1 MIENWLNSLRL
12 FIEAV
17 RDVLVAPGEFMLS
30 WFVEIA
36 PLTAANA
43 GLTADFGTTMPAA
56 ILSAV
61 FWLLLSTAAWRV
73 FRLLKDVLRNFDA
86 AVRTIWYRLH
96 QAVGSLKTRIVCK
109 VRDALPQRRHTGIDA
124 TFEIDFDDLDLAVLR
139 SVAARGPGFALS
151 APELAEKFRLRPS
164 QVQRSLDKLRR
175 NRMLD
180 SVMGSTDGYDNYR
193 LTRPGATFV
202 AMWQRQ
208 NKAS

>member
-12 FIEAV
+12 FIEAL
-17 RDVLVAPGEFMLS
+17 RDIFVAPGEFMLA

-43 GLTADFGTTMPAA
+43 GVTADFGTTMPAA
-56 ILSAV
+56 VLSAV
-61 FWLLLSTAAWRV
+61 FWLLLLIAAWRV
-73 FRLLKDVLRNFDA
+73 FSLLQDILRNFDA

-96 QAVGSLKTRIVCK
+96 QAVGSLKTRFVCK
-109 VRDALPQRRHTGIDA
+109 VRDALPQRRHAGIDA
-124 TFEIDFDDLDLAVLR
+124 SFEIDFDDLDLAVLR

-193 LTRPGATFV
+193 LTKPGATFV

>member
-12 FIEAV
+12 LIVAV
-17 RDVLVAPGEFMLS
+17 RDIFVAPGEFMLS

-36 PLTAANA
+36 PVTAANS
-43 GLTADFGTTMPAA
+43 GVTANSATLMPAA
-56 ILSAV
+56 VLSGV
-61 FWLLLSTAAWRV
+61 FWLLLFIAGWRV
-73 FRLLKDVLRNFDA
+73 FKFLQDVLRNFDA

-96 QAVGSLKTRIVCK
+96 QAIGSLKTRFVCK
-109 VRDALPQRRHTGIDA
+109 IRDALPRRRHSGIDA
-124 TFEIDFDDLDLAVLR
+124 SFEIDFDDLDLAVLR

-193 LTRPGATFV
+193 LTQPGATFV

>member
-1 MIENWLNSLRL
+1 
-12 FIEAV
+12 V
-17 RDVLVAPGEFMLS
+17 
-30 WFVEIA
+30 
-36 PLTAANA
+36 
-43 GLTADFGTTMPAA
+43 
-56 ILSAV
+56 LSAV
-61 FWLLLSTAAWRV
+61 FWLLLLIAGWRV
-73 FRLLKDVLRNFDA
+73 FRLLQDILRNFDA

-109 VRDALPQRRHTGIDA
+109 VRDALPQRRHIGIDA
-124 TFEIDFDDLDLAVLR
+124 SFEIDFDDLDLAVLR

-193 LTRPGATFV
+193 ITKPGATFV

-208 NKAS
+208 SKAS